1 MNNLPPIYDGIKEM
15 EKLSST
21 VATEMDALEAA
32 KKRVEDEQFIM
43 TASEKAIRTREHA
56 YNIRADATTE
66 SLDFRRRRLI
76 VRQSTRLPM
85 TQRKVHEIINELV
98 GEGNWEEQLS
108 VEMCEALFV
117 FDASSNS
124 VDKEI
129 DYTLDR
135 IIPLN
140 IALKIARRLTT
151 KLHVPSFMMSG
162 SEITLHPMNIE
173 DIKQQTTTNNLTAMK
188 TAAKITLTPM

>member
-43 TASEKAIRTREHA
+43 TASEKAIRTRERA
-56 YNIRADATTE
+56 YNIRADTTTE

-98 GEGNWEEQLS
+98 GEGNWEERLS
-108 VEMCEALFV
+108 VEACEALFI

-140 IALKIARRLTT
+140 IALKIARRLTA
-151 KLHVPSFMMSG
+151 KLHVPSFMKSG

-173 DIKQQTTTNNLTAMK
+173 DIKQQTTSNNLTAMK

>member
-43 TASEKAIRTREHA
+43 TASEKAIRTRERA

-85 TQRKVHEIINELV
+85 TQRKVHEIINELA
-98 GEGNWEEQLS
+98 GEGNWEERLS
-108 VEMCEALFV
+108 VEACEALFI

-140 IALKIARRLTT
+140 IALKIARRLTA
-151 KLHVPSFMMSG
+151 KLHVPSFMKSG

-173 DIKQQTTTNNLTAMK
+173 DIKQQTTSNNLTAMK